1 MVINFTFW
9 KFVIKNKFKN
19 NLFYAIVWNNLESLL
34 QELFSNGW
42 QMKFSLKVPIL
53 FLPSTLTAF
62 VSLIV
67 IVIGS
72 HVIFGSGMLLGISP
86 SRNFKSTADQEQ
98 PENISDRTI
107 ISELPMKRQ
116 FLSITSVE
124 QLQDYHRPK
133 WDYR

>member
-1 MVINFTFW
+1 MVINLTFL
-9 KFVIKNKFKN
+9 KPVQKIELKN
-19 NLFYAIVWNNLESLL
+19 NWFFAIFRNNLESLS
-34 QELFSNGW
+34 QELFFNGW

-62 VSLIV
+62 VSSIV

-72 HVIFGSGMLLGISP
+72 HVIFGSGMPLGISP

-124 QLQDYHRPK
+124 QLQDYPRTK